1 MKHYINF
8 LILIVLFQVNEATS
22 QSIYFER
29 TYDTL
34 GFYYAN
40 CIKQLPEGGYIF
52 CGSNY
57 SISNAQDAAIAKI
70 DSSGNVVWAKVFG
83 GQNTDGAISIE
94 LCNDS
99 TYFVFGIRDNI
110 SPQQSDI
117 WVLKLDQNG
126 DTLYTKSILLGA
138 GANVVR
144 GSVATNDGGY
154 ALIGNTDTRG
164 YGMNDF
170 SLIKLNTIG
179 DTSWIKTFGSTQSEL
194 GWAIQQTNDS
204 GYILVGE
211 TSGFNASVVD
221 IYIVKTDI
229 NGDTLWTWVSG
240 IPNADFAKSVKQTG
254 DGGFI
259 VAGMCYDTV
268 GGNYET
274 LLLKFDSE
282 GDLIWEKRL
291 HNLNE
296 NTANSLMVLPDGG
309 FVIGGTIESNSNFY
323 NMYLVRTDSLGDT
336 LWTKDFGGTSNYELG
351 YSIALTADGGY
362 IIAGSS
368 DMNMTNAAYIVKVDS
383 AGNLST
389 GIRKVNSQS
398 DFIVFPNPA
407 TSLLNIVNNSGKFQ
421 KDLEYFVYNIQ
432 GVEVLKG
439 KLEEN
444 FSQSVLDLAS
454 CSSGIYFIQIAINT
468 IQIQSFK
475 ICLTH

>member
-1 MKHYINF
+1 MIP
-8 LILIVLFQVNEATS
+8 V
-22 QSIYFER
+22 
-29 TYDTL
+29 
-34 GFYYAN
+34 
-40 CIKQLPEGGYIF
+40 
-52 CGSNY
+52 
-57 SISNAQDAAIAKI
+57 
-70 DSSGNVVWAKVFG
+70 
-83 GQNTDGAISIE
+83 
-94 LCNDS
+94 
-99 TYFVFGIRDNI
+99 
-110 SPQQSDI
+110 
-117 WVLKLDQNG
+117 
-126 DTLYTKSILLGA
+126 
-138 GANVVR
+138 
-144 GSVATNDGGY
+144 
-154 ALIGNTDTRG
+154 
-164 YGMNDF
+164 
-170 SLIKLNTIG
+170 
-179 DTSWIKTFGSTQSEL
+179 GSTQSEL